1 MDPRRWWLLAVAVP
15 AVLACAA
22 AAATPALRD
31 VGDLAVALV
40 GLIASAVLWTVGRR
54 PGHPAAW
61 RLLAA
66 APLFPVLGAVL
77 AAVVD
82 PTDPL
87 DVLVVRWLPTV
98 PGYVIATVALLGLA
112 GRARLRA
119 GRRMAAEAALFLT
132 SSLVAVRLLVGGPV
146 GEWSA
151 MLPAEQ
157 LVLGAA
163 VVVTSATMT
172 AALVL
177 LGIVEPARRRMAAV
191 LLVGTVLLTSGRG
204 LATSAVL
211 SDTLAATAVARFL
224 VVGGLLLLALAV
236 LVDPGW
242 SRTAPPREFPR
253 SVDVGQLLPM
263 GALLVA
269 VTAAGVVRFTGH
281 HLDVLTWAGLVLAVL
296 LGLAHRWTTACQEHQ
311 LSARLRRSEAYFRS
325 LVHSGTDAVVLL
337 DDALR
342 VTWASPALDRV
353 LGSAAAQVV
362 GRPLL
367 DAVHPEDRAVLAEA
381 LAPTAAPATGE
392 RSSVL
397 LGLRL
402 QDAEGV
408 WRCLEAGIADLR
420 GDPDVGAVVLQCR
433 DMTERQERE
442 SSLQS
447 VAYIDPMTGLPNR
460 AGMLQL
466 LGSRLPVPAEQQ
478 EPGTLLVV
486 ELDGILEAREHA
498 GRDVVGAVVAEIGRR
513 LRATVRGEDVV
524 ARMDGGTFA
533 VLATGQ
539 GADADRL
546 AGRIL
551 SVVEQP
557 ILTDA
562 GIVDLTAG
570 VGVVELVE
578 DLGVEDLIA
587 RADLAVRAARAAGP
601 GTAQRY
607 RASLGEAAARR
618 AQLREDLRSAR
629 ARGELFLLFQPVVS
643 LAEQRMTGV
652 EALLRWRHPTLGE
665 IPPAEFLPIAEQSG
679 LLGELQRFALEEAAA
694 AAAAMPESAAGV
706 RVAVDAPAAYVATGA
721 MVADVEAALRRSGLA
736 PERLVLEIGD
746 ATVTSS
752 EERDGLDVTT
762 LRLMGVHVALAGFG
776 GDSSMLTH
784 LTKLPIDMV
793 KLDRAFVSRIDRDR
807 KTRALCESVVGIGR
821 ALGMSVVAE
830 GVETSSQLAVLS
842 GFGCDAAQGFLLAR
856 PMPLEQ
862 LLGMLRAEAGAPWP
876 GLVSAR

>member
-22 AAATPALRD
+22 AAASPALSD
-31 VGDLAVALV
+31 LGDLAVVLV
-40 GLIASAVLWTVGRR
+40 GLITAAVLWTAGGR
-54 PGHPAAW
+54 PGRPPAW
-61 RLLAA
+61 RLFAV
-66 APLFPVLGAVL
+66 APLFPVFGALL
-77 AAVVD
+77 AWLIDAG
-82 PTDPL
+82 DPL
-87 DVLVVRWLPTV
+87 DRVVVRWLPTV
-98 PGYVIATVALLGLA
+98 PGYVIAIVALLGLA
-112 GRARLRA
+112 GRSRLRT
-119 GRRMAAEAALFLT
+119 GRRAAAEVALFLT
-132 SSLVAVRLLVGGPV
+132 SCLVVIRLLVAGPV
-146 GEWSA
+146 GDWSGVD
-151 MLPAEQ
+151 LRERV
-157 LVLGAA
+157 VLAAA

-177 LGIVEPARRRMAAV
+177 LGVVEPARRRMAVV
-191 LLVGTVLLTSGRG
+191 LLAGTVLLTSGRG
-204 LATSAVL
+204 LGTSAVL
-211 SDTLAATAVARFL
+211 ADAVGFTALARFL

-242 SRTAPPREFPR
+242 STSAPTR
-253 SVDVGQLLPM
+253 SFSRAVDVGQLLPM
-263 GALLVA
+263 GALAVA
-269 VTAAGVVRFTGH
+269 VAAAGVVRFMGH
-281 HLDVLTWAGLVLAVL
+281 HLDVVTWAGLMLAVL
-296 LGLAHRWTTACQEHQ
+296 LALAHRWTTACQEHH

-325 LVHSGTDAVVLL
+325 LVHSGIDAVVLL
-337 DDALR
+337 DDGLR
-342 VTWASPALDRV
+342 VTWASPALERV
-353 LGSAAAQVV
+353 LGSAAAELV

-367 DAVHPEDRAVLAEA
+367 DAVHPEDQAGLGEA
-381 LAPTAAPATGE
+381 LISGDRTPA
-392 RSSVL
+392 L

-402 QDAEGV
+402 RDADGV

-420 GDPDVGAVVLQCR
+420 DDPDVGSVVLQCR
-433 DMTERQERE
+433 DMTERQARER
-442 SSLQS
+442 SLQS
-447 VAYIDPMTGLPNR
+447 VAYIDPMTTLPNR

-466 LGSRLPVPAEQQ
+466 LTERLSEHVDGE
-478 EPGTLLVV
+478 ESGTLLVV
-486 ELDGILEAREHA
+486 ELEGIMGAREHA

-513 LRATVRGEDVV
+513 LRSTVRGEDVV
-524 ARMDGGTFA
+524 ARMGGDTFA

-570 VGVVELVE
+570 VGLVDLDAGLAVE
-578 DLGVEDLIA
+578 DLLA
-587 RADLAVRAARAAGP
+587 RADLALRAARAAGS
-601 GTAQRY
+601 GMAQRY
-607 RASLGEAAARR
+607 RDALGEAAARR
-618 AQLREDLRSAR
+618 EQLREDLRSAR
-629 ARGELFLLFQPVVS
+629 ANGELFLLFQPVVS
-643 LAEQRMTGV
+643 LAEQRLSGV
-652 EALLRWRHPTLGE
+652 EALLRWRHPGLGE

-679 LLGELQRFALEEAAA
+679 LMGELQRFALEEAVS
-694 AAAAMPESAAGV
+694 AAAAMPESASAV
-706 RVAVDAPAAYVATGA
+706 RISLDAPAAYLATGA
-721 MVADVEAALRRSGLA
+721 IVADVEAALRRSGLP

-752 EERDGLDVTT
+752 EERDGLDVST

-793 KLDRAFVSRIDRDR
+793 KLDRAFVSRIDRDP
-807 KTRALCESVVGIGR
+807 KTRALCESIVGIGR

-830 GVETSSQLAVLS
+830 GVETSAQLAVLS

-862 LLGMLRAEAGAPWP
+862 LMGVLRDEADAVWP